1 MTDDLELHI
10 IELPKL
16 YDKDLLKAN
25 SKLIQWLYF
34 LENPNSK
41 EVLNYMKKN
50 SSMKEAKD
58 KLDSMSDDREI
69 RRMAEL
75 REKWLLDQKAIER
88 TGYNRGFNNGVKD
101 GIKQGIEQ
109 GIEQGS
115 KNSKYEIAK
124 KMKIEKLN
132 IKLISKITGLS
143 EKEIEEIKV

>member
-1 MTDDLELHI
+1 
-10 IELPKL
+10 
-16 YDKDLLKAN
+16 
-25 SKLIQWLYF
+25 
-34 LENPNSK
+34 
-41 EVLNYMKKN
+41 MKKN

-132 IKLISKITGLS
+132 NKLISKITGLS